1 MNNTD
6 PATDNR
12 LGMSQGVNSHPNS
25 SLPSTHSGTVL
36 HGTAQVIPK
45 VNPKLVSVKAVL
57 FFLHKI
63 VAASWFLGA
72 ENVKFS

>member
-1 MNNTD
+1 MHNTD
-6 PATDNR
+6 PAPDNR
-12 LGMSQGVNSHPNS
+12 LGMSQGGNSHPNS
-25 SLPSTHSGTVL
+25 SLPSTHSRTVL

-45 VNPKLVSVKAVL
+45 VNPKVVWKAVL

-63 VAASWFLGA
+63 VAASCFLGA